1 MCTASHFHCAI
12 HTLTNKSLQCPNESG
27 KCCYFC
33 FMDSK
38 MRYREVNSK
47 SNWTIIAHLPHWK
60 LRNNPPIVI
69 TSAEQ
74 GESSTPIPPV
84 PLLSQTARMQ

>member
-1 MCTASHFHCAI
+1 
-12 HTLTNKSLQCPNESG
+12 
-27 KCCYFC
+27 
-33 FMDSK
+33 

-47 SNWTIIAHLPHWK
+47 SNWTIITHLPHWK

-74 GESSTPIPPV
+74 GESSTHILLIP
-84 PLLSQTARMQ
+84 LFSQTVHMQRERKSRQIVLFCLTFIFHH